1 MTATTSEDARRELAN
16 RAAARLGKALDL
28 ALGDAFRATTKRPR
42 DGAGW
47 FDVSGHDLA
56 APCPAR
62 WSVAG
67 DDFALST
74 RTVAGALGRLALRE
88 RHPEEPPGVAVDRVA
103 GDLFAVEADA
113 FYIDWYEGLDRAGR
127 AAVRAAATTWA
138 VGALAAVGG
147 RVLRWQT
154 TRRTCNVAD
163 RAVRL
168 RGGCDALDRVARPEV
183 LVVITGRALGDD
195 AVRVRAG
202 FEALVDGMPRRQ
214 TVDRVRMGSAAS
226 AGTRA
231 FPVTEEL
238 LDEAIGRVAE
248 LAAYRAVPD
257 SAPTVPGRWCGDCA
271 QLEVC
276 PEGSA
281 LMAVGGV

>member
-1 MTATTSEDARRELAN
+1 MSAAASEGARRELAG
-16 RAAARLGKALDL
+16 RAAARLGEALDL
-28 ALGDAFRATTKRPR
+28 ALGDTFRATAKRPR

-67 DDFALST
+67 DDFVLST

-88 RHPEEPPGVAVDRVA
+88 RHPDEPPGAAVDRVA
-103 GDLFAVEADA
+103 GDLFAAEADA
-113 FYIDWYEGLDRAGR
+113 FYIDWFEGLDRAGR

-147 RVLRWQT
+147 RELRWQT

-183 LVVITGRALGDD
+183 LVVITGRALGAD

-226 AGTRA
+226 AVTRA

-238 LDEAIGRVAE
+238 LDAAIGRVAE

-257 SAPTVPGRWCGDCA
+257 SAPAVPGRWCDDCP

-281 LMAVGGV
+281 LMAAGGA

>member
-1 MTATTSEDARRELAN
+1 MTATSPDGARRELAG
-16 RAAARLGKALDL
+16 RAAAQLGEAVDL
-28 ALGDAFRATTKRPR
+28 ALGDAFRATGKRPR

-62 WSVAG
+62 WSVGG
-67 DDFALST
+67 DDFVLST

-88 RHPEEPPGVAVDRVA
+88 RRDGEPPGAAVDRVS
-103 GDLFAVEADA
+103 GDLFAAEADA

-138 VGALAAVGG
+138 IGALAAVRG
-147 RVLRWQT
+147 RELRWQPV
-154 TRRTCNVAD
+154 RRSWNVPG
-163 RAVRL
+163 RAMRL

-183 LVVITGRALGDD
+183 LVVITGRALGDE

-202 FEALVDGMPRRQ
+202 FEALVDGVLRRQ

-231 FPVTEEL
+231 FPVTDEL
-238 LDEAIGRVAE
+238 LDAAIGAVAE

-257 SAPTVPGRWCGDCA
+257 TAAAVPGRWCGGCP
-271 QLEVC
+271 QLDVC

-281 LMAVGGV
+281 LTATGGA